1 MKELLN
7 SKRFWVSF
15 LGTLAAT
22 GAGMAGQPWY
32 VCLGIVAGAAGYA
45 ISQGSADQGKVVER
59 MRAETKTKEERRA

>member
-45 ISQGSADQGKVVER
+45 ISQGSADR